1 MCYINSGETKQ
12 ARIYGCLCSAEKLRS
27 VRPSFVLAHL
37 ITMFRFKWWN
47 NNHIQAQHTMVGE
60 KIVYSIEEGA
70 ELWRQLSSQEMSCQV
85 ECHSTQEQTHE

>member
-1 MCYINSGETKQ
+1 
-12 ARIYGCLCSAEKLRS
+12 
-27 VRPSFVLAHL
+27 
-37 ITMFRFKWWN
+37 MFKIKWWN

-60 KIVYSIEEGA
+60 KIVYSIKEGA

>member
-1 MCYINSGETKQ
+1 
-12 ARIYGCLCSAEKLRS
+12 
-27 VRPSFVLAHL
+27 
-37 ITMFRFKWWN
+37 MFKIKWWN

-70 ELWRQLSSQEMSCQV
+70 ELWKQLSSQEMSCQV

>member
-1 MCYINSGETKQ
+1 MREQTGNVNKTKF
-12 ARIYGCLCSAEKLRS
+12 CS
-27 VRPSFVLAHL
+27 RPP
-37 ITMFRFKWWN
+37 ITMFRIKWWN

-70 ELWRQLSSQEMSCQV
+70 ELWKQLSSQEMSCQV

>member
-1 MCYINSGETKQ
+1 
-12 ARIYGCLCSAEKLRS
+12 
-27 VRPSFVLAHL
+27 
-37 ITMFRFKWWN
+37 MFKIKWWN

-85 ECHSTQEQTHE
+85 ECHSTQEQPNE